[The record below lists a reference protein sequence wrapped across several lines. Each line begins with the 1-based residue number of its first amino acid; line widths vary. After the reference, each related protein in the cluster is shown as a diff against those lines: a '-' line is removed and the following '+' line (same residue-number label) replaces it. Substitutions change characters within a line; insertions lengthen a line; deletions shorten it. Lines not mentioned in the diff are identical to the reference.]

1 MEGDLRMKIGLF
13 TDTFYPEINGVATSC
28 LTLERELT
36 RRGHEVHVFAPK
48 CKGWEMNQ
56 RDHIH
61 YIASAPFL
69 ALKDRN
75 VAFPTPIRT
84 WEAEKLDFDVVHT
97 NSEFVMGFF
106 GRHVAHSNGSAL
118 VHTYHT
124 VWEDYTYYLTHGV
137 ADEAARKLTRKYSQW
152 WCDRFDRVITPTGK
166 TLGLLRQYGV
176 EAEIDVIPS
185 GMDIA
190 RFAPERHSQEERARA
205 RAECGVKPGERV
217 LLNIGRIA
225 KEKNIERIMRV
236 FPRLLESYPDV
247 RFVLV
252 GEGPQREMLAQMAQ
266 ELGVAEHVTFTGPRP
281 WEEIDRYYAM
291 GDVFVSASR
300 SETQGLTYVE
310 AMASG
315 LCVCAVNDACLNGVI
330 EDGLSGILTQDSDE
344 ALLIGLLRAFSDE
357 GRRIAKTA
365 AHYAEPFGTQAFA
378 ERVERCYLKAI
389 EAAKNGA

>member
-1 MEGDLRMKIGLF
+1 MKIGLF

-48 CKGWEMNQ
+48 CRGWEANQ
-56 RDHIH
+56 REHIH
-61 YIASAPFL
+61 YITSAPL
-69 ALKDRN
+69 VVLKDRN
-75 VAFPTPIRT
+75 VAFPTPIKS
-84 WEAEKLDFDVVHT
+84 WQAEKLDFDVVHT

-106 GRHVAHSNGSAL
+106 GRHVAKSNGCAL

-137 ADEAARKLTRKYSQW
+137 ADEAARKVARKYSQW

-166 TLGLLRQYGV
+166 TLGLLRKYGV

-190 RFAPERHSQEERARA
+190 RFAPEKHSEAERALV
-205 RAECGVKPGERV
+205 RAECGVMPGERV
-217 LLNIGRIA
+217 LLSIGRIA

-236 FPRLLESYPDV
+236 FPRLHEAYPDV
-247 RFVLV
+247 RFVIV
-252 GEGPQREMLAQMAQ
+252 GEGPQREKLGNMAQ
-266 ELGVAEHVTFTGPRP
+266 ELGVSRHVSIVGPKP
-281 WEEIDRYYAM
+281 WEEIDRYYAI
-291 GDVFVSASR
+291 GDVFASASR

-315 LCVCAVNDACLNGVI
+315 LCVCAVNDACLSGVI
-330 EDGLSGILTQDSDE
+330 DDGISGVLTEDSDE
-344 ALLIGLLRAFSDE
+344 ALYVGLLRAFSEE
-357 GRRIAKTA
+357 GRQIAKVA
-365 AHYAEPFGTQAFA
+365 AGYAAPFGTEAFA
-378 ERVERCYLKAI
+378 EKVERCYERAI
-389 EAAKNGA
+389 ATARGNGC